1 MKIGG
6 IIEHGFPIL
15 ANHNISVWTISY
27 NETEWNLQN
36 MQSDY
41 VISSRDTSRVA
52 INRKTVSPPWQ
63 IAGAHGLKTQ
73 KRAWRPVQNEKS
85 LKNGTNIN
93 GS

>member
-1 MKIGG
+1 MHGSFIFG
-6 IIEHGFPIL
+6 IIFK
-15 ANHNISVWTISY
+15 SY
-27 NETEWNLQN
+27 NETERNLKN

-52 INRKTVSPPWQ
+52 IHRKTVSPPWQ
-63 IAGAHGLKTQ
+63 IAGAHCLQTQ
-73 KRAWRPVQNEKS
+73 KRTWRPVQNEKS